1 MEYKEF
7 LSTVILDFLYSGFW
21 IYIPTQA
28 IVYISGKMLGI
39 LMADWTRNL
48 LALVATIGFTYLYI
62 MMNVTFTSTLE
73 LVSAMV
79 HWASMGIMWY
89 VILGFKLYDRMDH
102 LLDRKIANDEEKP
115 KRRKK

>member
-79 HWASMGIMWY
+79 HWASMGIIFY
-89 VILGFKLYDRMDH
+89 VLLGFKLYGRIDN
-102 LLDRKIANDEEKP
+102 LLDKKIADDEKT